1 MQYKKNKTPVLIV
14 REELAGGNGEVVLY
28 KSPDGQIR
36 LDVRLEKETI
46 WLNQKQMAE
55 LFSTERS
62 AITKHLR
69 NIFKSKELED
79 KSNVQKLHITGTYKP
94 ITYYNLDVIL
104 SVGYRINSKRGTQ
117 FRIWATSVL
126 REHLVKGVTLNR
138 QRLETNAREIE
149 AALALARRA
158 VATPHLTTDMGWG
171 LVEIIARYTQTF
183 ILLQRYDEGTLTE
196 PKGRPGGSSPTV
208 PEARQAITRL
218 RTELVARRQAGD
230 LFGNERGDGLAAIL
244 GNLEQSAFGQP
255 AYPTVESKA
264 AHLLYFIIKNHPFSD
279 GNKRIAAMLFAD
291 FLNRNQRLILPSG
304 EAIINDTGLAALTLL
319 IAESNP
325 KDKDVL
331 IRLTMNMLTKDVK

>member
-1 MQYKKNKTPVLIV
+1 MQYPKKIKKKVLLV
-14 REELAGGNGEVVLY
+14 REEVSGGSGEVVLY

-46 WLNQKQMAE
+46 WLNQKQMAK

-69 NIFKSKELED
+69 NIFKSKELDD

-104 SVGYRINSKRGTQ
+104 SVGYRVNSKRGTQ
-117 FRIWATSVL
+117 FRIWATTVL

-149 AALALARRA
+149 AALELARQA
-158 VATPHLTTDMGWG
+158 VATPHLTTDMGRG

-183 ILLQRYDEGTLTE
+183 ILLQRY
-196 PKGRPGGSSPTV
+196 
-208 PEARQAITRL
+208 
-218 RTELVARRQAGD
+218 
-230 LFGNERGDGLAAIL
+230 
-244 GNLEQSAFGQP
+244 
-255 AYPTVESKA
+255 
-264 AHLLYFIIKNHPFSD
+264 
-279 GNKRIAAMLFAD
+279 
-291 FLNRNQRLILPSG
+291 
-304 EAIINDTGLAALTLL
+304 
-319 IAESNP
+319 

-331 IRLTMNMLTKDVK
+331 IHLTMNMLTKDVK